1 LNGRIILV
9 FTIFT
14 ILTNSCL
21 ISVASEINPNEN
33 IHFLQK
39 SSEQIP
45 RFYFRVLVHGNVSS
59 AKQFGPFGN
68 FGIVKFNHAQF
79 VIIRFIPI
87 RLVVNNVK
95 NATAIMYGIGQD
107 LPIGS
112 FDFDE
117 EWILFAFVF

>member
-9 FTIFT
+9 FSIFF
-14 ILTNSCL
+14 ILTNSYIIC
-21 ISVASEINPNEN
+21 VASENKQIEN
-33 IHFLQK
+33 IQYIQK
-39 SSEQIP
+39 STGNLP

-87 RLVVNNVK
+87 RLVVNTVK

-107 LPIGS
+107 LPNGS